1 MADITLKRGDLS
13 RPISRRLKETITD
26 EDAATTVTRG
36 IDLTLAT
43 SVRLILKDQA
53 GAATGGGV
61 CTVTSATNGEVLYT
75 TVTADTATVG
85 RGTWSGRSLGRAAA
99 SRRSRTR
106 RRRAGLIRI
115 TRSRSSLTSADAE
128 RT

>member
-75 TVTADTATVG
+75 TVTADTATVRTWLMEWEITWAGGSVETIPNQAPTG
-85 RGTWSGRSLGRAAA
+85 RTDPYYTLAIVADLG
-99 SRRSRTR
+99 
-106 RRRAGLIRI
+106 
-115 TRSRSSLTSADAE
+115 
-128 RT
+128 